1 MPWSVLY
8 FFLSPSNWIG
18 KKKVADNTWF
28 GSTQDITVDDDDDP
42 NFDPTAPALEDESPY
57 PEVRSAVANTDD
69 PTMPSS
75 TFRAWVVGLIL
86 AVLISGVN
94 QFFYFRY
101 PSVGISQVCEIFS
114 PRRFSFPFGVPVAEP
129 NPVKIVPLVLSFPIC
144 KAWAR
149 YLPNISFFGIPLN
162 PGPFTIK
169 EHVII
174 TIMANAGDGPA
185 YAVSVTPTWQM
196 LSALCYVQVLQR
208 PLGRHYCRS
217 KRLLQSASPICL

>member
-1 MPWSVLY
+1 M
-8 FFLSPSNWIG
+8 
-18 KKKVADNTWF
+18 
-28 GSTQDITVDDDDDP
+28 TVDDNDDP
-42 NFDPTAPALEDESPY
+42 NFDPTAPVLEDESPY

-75 TFRAWVVGLIL
+75 TIRAWVVGLIW
-86 AVLISGVN
+86 AVLLPGVN

-101 PSVGISQVCEIFS
+101 PSVTISQVCEKIS
-114 PRRFSFPFGVPVAEP
+114 LGVSVSLLGSQLLNRILRDKYFPM
-129 NPVKIVPLVLSFPIC
+129 LLSLPIC

-174 TIMANAGDGPA
+174 TIMAGVGW
-185 YAVSVTPTWQM
+185 T
-196 LSALCYVQVLQR
+196 CIR
-208 PLGRHYCRS
+208 R
-217 KRLLQSASPICL
+217 